1 MKPTKF
7 NTKKGNKSISRR
19 TFIER
24 SAISFAGLSTV
35 GSLSFTRNK
44 ETETTLRVIAYNVYG
59 CTGWPKDNMM
69 AKKAV
74 EKGQMAIRFANE
86 LALYSPDIINFSES
100 PDESLV
106 KEIAGHLGMKYIR
119 FKSYGHWPGTLLTH
133 LDIIDFENVP
143 VVEGKRSE
151 KLFTRHWG
159 KATIRLKNNEK
170 IIVHSA
176 HLFPT
181 APPEG
186 RVIRLQEISEIC
198 KAVKT
203 DLRNVDSV
211 LVIGDLNHEPDTP
224 EYQEWI
230 KAGFTDT
237 FAETNTGEGPTIKS
251 DNPTRRIDYIL
262 AQGPIAKQ
270 AVSSRPL
277 FEGAFRLNPS
287 DPASFALSDHLPQ
300 FTLFKTR

>member
-1 MKPTKF
+1 MKTTKF
-7 NTKKGNKSISRR
+7 NTKKGNQSVSRR

-24 SAISFAGLSTV
+24 SAISLAGLSTL
-35 GSLSFTRNK
+35 GSLSFIQSK
-44 ETETTLRVIAYNVYG
+44 ETDNTLRVIAYNVYG
-59 CTGWPKDNMM
+59 CTGWPKDNKL
-69 AKKAV
+69 AEKAV
-74 EKGQMAIRFANE
+74 EKGQMAVRFANE

-106 KEIAGHLGMKYIR
+106 KEIAGLLGMKYIR

-143 VVEGKRSE
+143 VVKGTRSE

-159 KATIRLKNNEK
+159 KATIRLKNGEK

-186 RVIRLQEISEIC
+186 REVRLQEISEIC
-198 KAVKT
+198 KAVKS
-203 DLRNVDSV
+203 DLKDVNSV
-211 LVIGDLNHEPDTP
+211 LVIGDLNHEPGTP

-237 FAETNTGEGPTIKS
+237 FTETNTEDGPTIKS
-251 DNPTRRIDYIL
+251 DNPSRRIDYIL
-262 AQGPIAKQ
+262 AHGPIAKQ

-277 FEGAFRLNPS
+277 FEGAFRLNTS

-300 FTLFKTR
+300 FTLFEIR